1 MDVKNHVKKKYKGI
15 QIDVYHGRNGYW
27 YAYIPNR
34 VNFIYKTMDY
44 KTKDMAIQDCQ
55 RYIDQKMK

>member
-1 MDVKNHVKKKYKGI
+1 MNVKNHVKKKYKGI
-15 QIDVYHGRNGYW
+15 QIDVYHGLNGYW

-34 VNFIYKTMDY
+34 VNFEYKTADL

-55 RYIDQKMK
+55 QYIDRKLK